1 MGNLGVKFRAIF
13 QLERSRNSKVRDDL
27 LKEKVQECFCSFIG
41 NGGMSPPTPRRCPLT
56 QEVFDLFNSG
66 HMSKVKLP
74 VNFWERLPGQENRK
88 SGATVSG
95 VGVRY

>member
-1 MGNLGVKFRAIF
+1 
-13 QLERSRNSKVRDDL
+13 
-27 LKEKVQECFCSFIG
+27 
-41 NGGMSPPTPRRCPLT
+41 MSPPTPRRCPLT
-56 QEVFDLFNSG
+56 QEVFDLFNNG

-74 VNFWERLPGQENRK
+74 VNFWERLPGKENRK